1 MLSFPLLDLRANRG
15 KKERERVE
23 FACLALEGQGGRTG
37 GGQKAVNRE
46 QYSTTKPIQY
56 GTGTYGMD
64 QNLVVLSLY
73 WVFRSKAIL
82 FLAIDCFDY
91 LLAITTF

>member
-1 MLSFPLLDLRANRG
+1 MDLRANRG

-56 GTGTYGMD
+56 GTGTVWYGPEPSGI
-64 QNLVVLSLY
+64 VVY

>member
-56 GTGTYGMD
+56 GTGTVWYGPEPSGI
-64 QNLVVLSLY
+64 VAVLGIQEQSNPFFSY
-73 WVFRSKAIL
+73 
-82 FLAIDCFDY
+82 
-91 LLAITTF
+91 